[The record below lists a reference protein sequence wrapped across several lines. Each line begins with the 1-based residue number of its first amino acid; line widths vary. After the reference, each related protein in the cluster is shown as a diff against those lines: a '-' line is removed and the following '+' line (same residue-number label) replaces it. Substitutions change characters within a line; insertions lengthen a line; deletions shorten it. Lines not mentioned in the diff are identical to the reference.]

1 MPLVG
6 LKGSVGKRAIA
17 VRARSVAARTRCSSL
32 YSGAMRWRG
41 PATVVYTVAALG
53 LVPWAV
59 ALWWIQ
65 SRSGV
70 IHHAAWLTS
79 TLIGTVYVAT
89 LIAVGAAIAW
99 PRWAAIAGS
108 VGMTV
113 AITATAF
120 HVVTTGSRGSGMSRG
135 VGLAALILVVLAT
148 SWLVRAVTCNPVP
161 GRVQLARAGVL
172 VGLALLAAPAAQL
185 VQVTPALVPVSHLRF
200 AWVGLDA
207 AEILG
212 LAVTAWCAWRRAWW
226 GVITGSVTAA
236 LLFTDAARNVLATA
250 GTAQIQAVAMS
261 AIELPLAV
269 GAIAVATLVPSRSP
283 RMPAGL
289 KPSVTDDNG
298 GQRSQTGISD

>member
-1 MPLVG
+1 
-6 LKGSVGKRAIA
+6 
-17 VRARSVAARTRCSSL
+17 
-32 YSGAMRWRG
+32 MRWRG
-41 PATVVYTVAALG
+41 PATVIYTVAAVG

-65 SRSGV
+65 SRGGE

-79 TLIGTVYVAT
+79 ALLGTVYATT
-89 LIAVGAAIAW
+89 LIAVGAATAR

-108 VGMTV
+108 MGVTV

-120 HVVTTGSRGSGMSRG
+120 HVITTGSRGRGVSRG
-135 VGLAALILVVLAT
+135 VGLAALILVILAG
-148 SWLVRAVTCNPVP
+148 SWLVHAVTRNPVP
-161 GRVQLARAGVL
+161 GRAQLARAGVL
-172 VGLALLAAPAAQL
+172 VGLAVLSAPAAQL

-207 AEILG
+207 AEVLG
-212 LAVTAWCAWRRAWW
+212 LGVTAWCAWRRAWW
-226 GVITGSVTAA
+226 GVIAGSVTAG

-269 GAIAVATLVPSRSP
+269 GAITVATLVPRRSP
-283 RMPAGL
+283 GCQESGVNP
-289 KPSVTDDNG
+289 
-298 GQRSQTGISD
+298 